1 MKLTPAAA
9 TSTCTSPSA
18 GSGNSWARTCR
29 TLRST
34 GSVTKTLVARF
45 MLATLRPVPPTP
57 RAGAPRGT
65 DAHEQGHL
73 VLQRREKGVGIGH
86 DRLVG
91 HDADPHGAVVGDD
104 AEAEC
109 VASGA
114 RHPPQHAGHRHA
126 REVALL
132 PGPGDVGRDA
142 DRLVGEEVHDSTLEH
157 PRRPAEDG

>member
-9 TSTCTSPSA
+9 TSTCTSPAA
-18 GSGNSWARTCR
+18 GSGSSWARTCR
-29 TLRST
+29 TLRSP

-45 MLATLRPVPPTP
+45 MLATLRPVPPAP
-57 RAGAPRGT
+57 RAGAPGAGAPRGT

-73 VLQRREKGVGIGH
+73 VLQRREQGVGIGH
-86 DRLVG
+86 DLLVG
-91 HDADPHGAVVGDD
+91 HDADPHGVVVGDD
-104 AEAEC
+104 AEAEG

-142 DRLVGEEVHDSTLEH
+142 
-157 PRRPAEDG
+157 